1 MVAKEQR
8 GSTETSIEIWR
19 EGDSVLIG
27 VPSAEVETGRI
38 ADLRPLQVTVRAV
51 DRPVRLNKGRVYEI
65 LAPLDVSARREARD
79 GRVEAQML
87 TMTEEEWLVA
97 NLLAL
102 QREAVEL
109 TRSLDETRAY
119 VAEKCAA
126 VEKS

>member
-1 MVAKEQR
+1 MAAKR
-8 GSTETSIEIWR
+8 RTGSAQAVIEVWR
-19 EGDSVLIG
+19 EGDRVLIG
-27 VPSAEVETGRI
+27 VPAAEVSAE
-38 ADLRPLQVTVRAV
+38 QN
-51 DRPVRLNKGRVYEI
+51 VRLTPLPGSEAGVHRSPRVRRGRADEVLSPVER
-65 LAPLDVSARREARD
+65 SARQQVD
-79 GRVEAQML
+79 VGRVETEIIAL
-87 TMTEEEWLVA
+87 TEEEWLVA

>member
-1 MVAKEQR
+1 
-8 GSTETSIEIWR
+8 
-19 EGDSVLIG
+19 
-27 VPSAEVETGRI
+27 
-38 ADLRPLQVTVRAV
+38 
-51 DRPVRLNKGRVYEI
+51 
-65 LAPLDVSARREARD
+65 
-79 GRVEAQML
+79 ML